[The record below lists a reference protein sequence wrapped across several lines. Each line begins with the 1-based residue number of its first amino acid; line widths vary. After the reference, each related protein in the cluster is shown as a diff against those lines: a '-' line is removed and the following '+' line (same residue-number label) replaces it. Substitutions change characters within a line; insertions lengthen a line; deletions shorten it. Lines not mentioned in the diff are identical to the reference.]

1 MALSTRVI
9 TTGLNTLAISSP
21 SILQENAK
29 PLETT
34 NSLRFGWSPSTR
46 QATQHLKPCH
56 RHELCAHKQLAA
68 TWTEKSSR
76 RRSKPNPDLMG
87 NPKPRSLDNSDNV
100 VSHHKN
106 PLKRRRF
113 CRSSTDFSKVIKWR
127 PWPAFCAPASKMD
140 DCYKVL
146 QWNTGTFNP
155 SWAQQPY
162 QWNKYCDVF
171 AVAGD
176 VWGSK
181 WFFNS
186 IAMCLFRYNCTV
198 NHFVNA
204 LSQSLG
210 ESLVITCENMR
221 ELPQIFPRFWPQL
234 WIQTK
239 PRAFVLP
246 CVSQSS
252 VLTVSPLSASQ
263 CGKPWNPTKIPY

>member
-1 MALSTRVI
+1 MWSFMALSTRVI
-9 TTGLNTLAISSP
+9 STRTEDAGDFSP

-146 QWNTGTFNP
+146 QWNTIK
-155 SWAQQPY
+155 
-162 QWNKYCDVF
+162 QWRLTQVGPNNYVF
-171 AVAGD
+171 AVASS
-176 VWGSK
+176 GS
-181 WFFNS
+181 S
-186 IAMCLFRYNCTV
+186 IPLQCAFFRYNCTV
-198 NHFVNA
+198 NHFGNF
-204 LSQSLG
+204 
-210 ESLVITCENMR
+210 
-221 ELPQIFPRFWPQL
+221 LPNL
-234 WIQTK
+234 WE
-239 PRAFVLP
+239 RV
-246 CVSQSS
+246 
-252 VLTVSPLSASQ
+252 
-263 CGKPWNPTKIPY
+263 WW